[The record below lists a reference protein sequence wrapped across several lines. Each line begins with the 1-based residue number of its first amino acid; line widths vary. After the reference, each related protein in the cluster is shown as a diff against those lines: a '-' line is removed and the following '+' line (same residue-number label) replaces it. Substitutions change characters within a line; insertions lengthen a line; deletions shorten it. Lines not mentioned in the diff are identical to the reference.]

1 MAAMSL
7 AQMFPDFVHPQVPL
21 GPYTTLRLGGP
32 AEFLAQP
39 RSVAELAAL
48 MKAAADQ
55 RQPVRVLGIGSN
67 VLVSDEGVSGVV
79 VRLSEPAFLQINLD
93 PPRVQAGGGTPL
105 MALIR
110 ESASHRLSGLETLVG
125 IRATVG
131 GALRVNAG
139 DRNGEIGQYTRRVQ
153 VLDRD
158 FQAVWREHDE
168 LKFGEKS
175 SNLDDPVILSA
186 EFELERDTA
195 DAIVKR
201 MRKAWIMRQSRQP
214 SVQEPA
220 ARLFRDPR
228 GLTATALIE
237 RAGLAQAK
245 VGQARLSERNANY
258 VVTSPGATSRDVLR
272 LIDLVRSKVRE
283 SSGIQL
289 DLDLQIW

>member
-1 MAAMSL
+1 
-7 AQMFPDFVHPQVPL
+7 MFPDFVQPQVPL
-21 GPYTTLRLGGP
+21 GPHTTLRLGGP

-67 VLVSDEGVSGVV
+67 VLVSDDGVSGVV
-79 VRLSEPAFLQINLD
+79 VRLSEPAFLQID
-93 PPRVQAGGGTPL
+93 VEPPRIRAGSGTPL

-158 FQAVWREHDE
+158 LQAVWREHDE

-186 EFELERDTA
+186 EFELESDTA

-214 SVQEPA
+214 LMQEPA